1 MIVVLVKCKE
11 PAECSRRLF
20 LHTVLSFLQTACL
33 FLQNDVV
40 GLGLPELSANVRAF
54 TQGGV
59 PMIRRIQTILA
70 VLSFVLI
77 YGRIEA
83 QT

>member
-1 MIVVLVKCKE
+1 MVVISLREMISLLVAYQTNHH
-11 PAECSRRLF
+11 AER
-20 LHTVLSFLQTACL
+20 
-33 FLQNDVV
+33 DVYHH
-40 GLGLPELSANVRAF
+40 

-70 VLSFVLI
+70 VLSFVLV